1 VESAPCTPAVLRGG
15 LAAADGNGLSDLLA
29 ATPAAMGGEAV
40 VEDAEDGEGEEEE
53 EEDADG
59 PTPLIGGVET
69 ITPQGTML
77 AAGA

>member
-1 VESAPCTPAVLRGG
+1 MH
-15 LAAADGNGLSDLLA
+15 LLA